1 MSSTLVQPY
10 VVDSTANF
18 TINNLT
24 ITSVSANNSAGTVS
38 TGQSGQVLMSTGS
51 TNKTVW
57 GDVLSPFLLMGA

>member
-24 ITSVSANNSAGTVS
+24 ITSVTANNSAGTMT
-38 TGQSGQVLMSTGS
+38 TGQSGQVLVSTG
-51 TNKTVW
+51 TNKAIW
-57 GDVLSPFLLMGA
+57 GDTLSPFLLMGA